1 MTMTRA
7 EARELRFDES
17 EEELLARTS
26 GPPDAVTQ
34 EPLSV
39 LDVAAAIL
47 DERSPLDT
55 WKLQKLCY
63 YAQARHIAS
72 GHGRLFRKDIE
83 AWAAGP
89 VMRELYEQHRG
100 RYSISTIGGG
110 DLSTVRAV
118 RRRWRPCGRCWPS
131 SETGPV
137 TSSASSP
144 TVRRHGWK
152 LAQEFPRRAGA
163 PLVSRPPRSPATTG
177 CSTSSPPTSRK
188 PPPDPLLQQPGEQT
202 PTMPGPRQS
211 RESIGLT
218 WGFGVADT
226 R

>member
-1 MTMTRA
+1 MAMTMTRA

-17 EEELLARTS
+17 EEELLARAS

-72 GHGRLFRKDIE
+72 GHGRLFREDIE

-89 VMRELYEQHRG
+89 VVRELYEQHRG
-100 RYSISTIGGG
+100 RYSINTIGGG
-110 DLSTVRAV
+110 DLSTVRA
-118 RRRWRPCGRCWPS
+118 RPAAVETLRSVLAEFGDWS
-131 SETGPV
+131 GDQLSELTHREAPWV
-137 TSSASSP
+137 EA
-144 TVRRHGWK
+144 
-152 LAQEFPRRAGA
+152 RAGIPPQGRSTA
-163 PLVSRPPRSPATTG
+163 RIPLASIARYYRMLDLIPA
-177 CSTSSPPTSRK
+177 
-188 PPPDPLLQQPGEQT
+188 DEQ
-202 PTMPGPRQS
+202 
-211 RESIGLT
+211 
-218 WGFGVADT
+218 
-226 R
+226 